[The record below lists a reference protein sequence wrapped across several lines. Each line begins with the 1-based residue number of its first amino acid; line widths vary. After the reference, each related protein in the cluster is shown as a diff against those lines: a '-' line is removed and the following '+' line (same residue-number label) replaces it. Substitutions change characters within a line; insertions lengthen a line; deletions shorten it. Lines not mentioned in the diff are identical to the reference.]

1 MSRGEEKR
9 WTYALLMAQVIHL
22 HQTTGQKP
30 IVLVDDP
37 VSELDQSH
45 WLRLSTLLGELPAQ
59 RFVTLID
66 AAQAHPPVDGALFHV
81 EQGIV
86 TRML

>member
-1 MSRGEEKR
+1 
-9 WTYALLMAQVIHL
+9 MAQVIHL